1 MYINQI
7 RLWKKG
13 VEKGIVS
20 HSAIRAGEYF
30 MIVSMEYSVAYPY
43 CTIRYL
49 SDSKTETVFLKRIDE
64 DSFNTED

>member
-13 VEKGIVS
+13 IYPQPS
-20 HSAIRAGEYF
+20 IRIGEYF
-30 MIVSMEYSVAYPY
+30 IITGINNNIAYPY

-49 SDSKTETVFLKRIDE
+49 NDGEVVTSFLKRIDL
-64 DSFNTED
+64 DSYSTED